1 MSTATAPDE
10 TPERT
15 RPRGRRRAAE
25 AAPPPPAPAPPP
37 ARGVNLLS
45 PWVLQEIRVRRL
57 RRRFVHG
64 LLALLVL
71 VAGAWTFQQ
80 LRLSAARSDLRGEVA
95 VGDGLRTQ
103 IAALDDVTS
112 YVADVRLRADA
123 VRGTMA
129 TQIGQADALRAL
141 ARATPADTTLDSVAF
156 TLPVPGVPTEEEA
169 AAEPS
174 AEDLLA
180 TRGIVAACP
189 GPDPFGTRLVVA
201 CLLVSGTAPDRQ
213 SVSALVKR
221 LGEDALFVE
230 PFVDTTTTEEG
241 LVTFTGSVGI
251 SPDAFTGRYD
261 AVAPAPAAGAGA
273 GVGATAGASAA
284 AGREAAR

>member
-1 MSTATAPDE
+1 MSTATAPE
-10 TPERT
+10 QTPV
-15 RPRGRRRAAE
+15 RPRGRGRRRAAE
-25 AAPPPPAPAPPP
+25 QHQAAAPAGTPP

-45 PWVLQEIRVRRL
+45 PWVRQEIRVRRIRKRL
-57 RRRFVHG
+57 LHG

-103 IAALDDVTS
+103 IAALDEVTT
-112 YVADVRLRADA
+112 YVSDVRLRAET

-141 ARATPADTTLDSVAF
+141 ARATPADTTLDSVSF
-156 TLPVPGVPTEEEA
+156 TLPVPGVPLAEEPA
-169 AAEPS
+169 VEPS
-174 AEDLLA
+174 VEDLLA

-189 GPDPFGTRLVVA
+189 GPDPFGTRVVVA
-201 CLLVSGTAPDRQ
+201 CLLVTGTAPDRQ
-213 SVSALVKR
+213 SVSALVQR
-221 LGEDALFVE
+221 LGEDDLFVE

-251 SPDAFTGRYD
+251 SPDAFTQRYD
-261 AVAPAPAAGAGA
+261 AVAPAPVAEPE
-273 GVGATAGASAA
+273 V
-284 AGREAAR
+284 AR